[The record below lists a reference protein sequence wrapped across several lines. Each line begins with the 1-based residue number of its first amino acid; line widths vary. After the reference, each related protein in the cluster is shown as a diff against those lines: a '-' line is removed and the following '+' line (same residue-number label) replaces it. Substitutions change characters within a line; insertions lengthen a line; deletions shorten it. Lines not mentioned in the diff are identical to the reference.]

1 MSDLDKPSSPR
12 IYGQSDDDP
21 AKSTSA
27 ADGGM
32 RGEQGD
38 TLAPPDPAM
47 AHEETVAGGRRVV
60 INEANGVGYAEATGK
75 AGLEA
80 QHAYQERHKDDE

>member
-1 MSDLDKPSSPR
+1 MT
-12 IYGQSDDDP
+12 DDP
-21 AKSTSA
+21 DFYAWLDGELPEPQASAMAASVA
-27 ADGGM
+27 ADP
-32 RGEQGD
+32 E
-38 TLAPPDPAM
+38 L